1 MVQTR
6 PQIIS
11 WTYWIIPSLK
21 PKIVFTHLH
30 VHSYFSLL
38 EALPS
43 PQELA
48 ASAKTLG
55 MPALALTDHLCLSGA
70 VEFHQACKEN
80 QIKPIL
86 GLEIDLALPHGFGI
100 NRSRIEQGSLVL
112 LATDL
117 SGWKNLCELSSA
129 ILTRP
134 DLDQNISVD
143 VLNSHSQGLVCLTGG
158 CQGFLGRLLAQ
169 SPLSQPSALLHQL
182 VDIFMDRLYFE
193 LDVNTL
199 TDRRLTSES
208 IELAQKYSLPVA
220 ATSVIYYLNE
230 EQSSIK
236 RTMDSIRLNRT
247 LAEPPVQGACSQA
260 GFTSEIEMLHLF
272 SEFPKAIITTQE
284 INERCKLDLPLGKP
298 QFPQITLP
306 EGVSGI
312 EYLRQESEKGARR
325 IYGEITPEIQKRLD
339 HELSVIGNLGYE
351 AIFIIVKQILEFA
364 RQQDIP
370 TSSRGSAASSLI
382 AHCLG
387 ITTPEPLRLNLYFE
401 RFLNPARSTPPDIDT
416 DICSR
421 RRDQLIQYV
430 FAAFGQDRVAMVGTI
445 NRYRHRSALSD
456 VAKAH
461 GMTPVE
467 IRGLTRYLPYH
478 YFAARE
484 VSEDGETPA
493 NPFAELLEN
502 HPSEKIQSILIEAT
516 AILGLPRHLSVH
528 AGGLV
533 ISPGPLTDLVPVQL
547 SGNKG
552 VIITQFSLESIEE
565 IGLVKID
572 LLGIR
577 GLTVLGDVA
586 GEIHSWQR
594 KNYRSSLDV
603 LDAIPEVDPNT
614 SDTIEKGQTIGC
626 FQIESPGMRATLK
639 EIRARNIPDIMIAL
653 ALYRPGPLKGGL
665 KDTFVRRH
673 KGDEPESQIHP
684 ALQTILAETHGVI
697 LYQEQ
702 VLRIAHE
709 LAGLDLADS
718 DMLRRAMSHFDPGKQ
733 MQVIKEKFIAGAA
746 QNSSVPRAIAETI
759 WELMAAFA
767 GYGFPKAHSASYA
780 VVAWRSA
787 WCKTHYPAE
796 FMAAVLANWGGY
808 YSQRVYLSEAR
819 RLGLA
824 VKPPHINHSIHEF
837 STAYPEGNPVLYMG
851 LDQIKELTHRT
862 IVRIIAKR
870 PFDSLDDFLVKVDP
884 RPLEAVNL
892 IRVGALDGLGGANSM
907 LDRVQHSRWLPGQP
921 SLFALAEGDQGEQ
934 TSLQDRV
941 KAQEELL
948 GISVDVHPL
957 ELVADRLPGANAIST
972 VDAANRVGERV
983 RVAGIRQS
991 WHRSRTTR
999 NETMAF
1005 ISLEDLEG
1013 VLDIVVFPNLY
1024 HQCRNILSE
1033 AIPVLIE
1040 GTMLI
1045 ESNQVE
1051 PILHA
1056 EKIWKL

>member
-1 MVQTR
+1 
-6 PQIIS
+6 
-11 WTYWIIPSLK
+11 
-21 PKIVFTHLH
+21 
-30 VHSYFSLL
+30 
-38 EALPS
+38 
-43 PQELA
+43 
-48 ASAKTLG
+48 

-70 VEFHQACKEN
+70 VEFHQACQEN

-86 GLEIDLALPHGFGI
+86 GLEIDLALPFGLGKNQI
-100 NRSRIEQGSLVL
+100 RTENGSIVL

-117 SGWKNLCELSSA
+117 SGWKNLCQLSSA
-129 ILTRP
+129 VLTQP
-134 DLDQNISVD
+134 DQDQCISID
-143 VLNSHSQGLVCLTGG
+143 TLNNHAKNLICLTGG
-158 CQGFLGRLLAQ
+158 RQGLPGKLLAL
-169 SPLSQPSALLHQL
+169 PALSQASALLHQL
-182 VDIFMDRLYFE
+182 KEVFEDRLYFE

-199 TDRRLTSES
+199 ANARLTSQS
-208 IELAQKYSLPVA
+208 VELAQKYSMPLT
-220 ATSVIYYLNE
+220 ATSEIYHLDKG
-230 EQSSIK
+230 QSSLK
-236 RTMDSIRLNRT
+236 RTLDAVRLNC
-247 LAEPPVQGACSQA
+247 LLSDVPPQTAPHRGD
-260 GFTSEIEMLHLF
+260 FISEIEMRNLF
-272 SEFPKAIITTQE
+272 SEFPQAITATQE
-284 INERCKLDLPLGKP
+284 ITERCELNLPLGKP

-306 EGVSGI
+306 SGVSGI

-325 IYGEITPEIQKRLD
+325 IYGEISPEIQQRLD
-339 HELSVIGNLGYE
+339 HELSVISKLGYE

-370 TSSRGSAASSLI
+370 TSSRGSAASSLV

-430 FAAFGQDRVAMVGTI
+430 FEAFGQDRVAMVGTI
-445 NRYRHRSALSD
+445 NRYRPRSALGD

-461 GMTPVE
+461 GLTPIE
-467 IRGLTRYLPYH
+467 IKNLTHYLPYH

-484 VSEDGETPA
+484 MSEDGETPLD
-493 NPFAELLEN
+493 PFKELLEN
-502 HPSEKIQSILIEAT
+502 NPSDQVKSILAEAS
-516 AILGLPRHLSVH
+516 AILGMPRHLSVH

-533 ISPGPLTDLVPVQL
+533 ISPGPMTDLVPVQL

-594 KNYRSSLDV
+594 KKYSSSLDV
-603 LDAIPEVDPNT
+603 LDAIPEVEPQT
-614 SDTIEKGQTIGC
+614 SDTIEKGLTIGC

-639 EIRARNIPDIMIAL
+639 EIRARSIPDIMTAL

-673 KGDEPESQIHP
+673 KGEEPESQIHP
-684 ALQTILAETHGVI
+684 ALQSILAETHGVI

-733 MQVIKEKFIAGAA
+733 MQIIKEKFIAGAV
-746 QNSSVPRAIAETI
+746 QNSSVPRETAETI

-808 YSQRVYLSEAR
+808 YSQRVYLSESR

-824 VKPPHINHSIHEF
+824 VKPPHINHSTHEF
-837 STAYPEGNPVLYMG
+837 SVAYPDGNPVLYMG
-851 LDQIKELTHRT
+851 LDQVKELTNRT
-862 IVRIIAKR
+862 IARIIKGR
-870 PFDSLDDFLVKVDP
+870 PFLTLDDFLVKVDP
-884 RPLEAVNL
+884 RSLEAVNL
-892 IRVGALDGLGGANSM
+892 IRVGALDGLGGAIDM
-907 LDRVQHSRWLPGQP
+907 LERVQHSHWLPGQP
-921 SLFALAEGDQGEQ
+921 SLFALAASSPGEQ
-934 TSLQDRV
+934 AALQDRIQ
-941 KAQEELL
+941 AQEELL

-957 ELVADRLPGANAIST
+957 ELVADRLEHANAITT
-972 VDAANRVGERV
+972 VDAADRIGERV

-991 WHRSRTTR
+991 WHRSRTAR

-1013 VLDIVVFPNLY
+1013 VLDVVVFPTLY
-1024 HQCRNILSE
+1024 RQCRNILAE
-1033 AIPVLIE
+1033 AIPMLIE
-1040 GTMLI
+1040 GTILV